1 MAMSRTGFSGRPSKP
16 PMGKF
21 SLSTLVCIS
30 AGVGGALGVATL
42 SLNSEALLRSSFS
55 TALSSTSETK
65 VASHSPKT
73 VPMAGSEEFWLSALN
88 KDGTAA
94 ISKTVAI
101 GDRITMTLGGI
112 DRQMDVASVS
122 NFEPQ
127 ITTIDTASNSTHLV
141 LITARD
147 SRDSASRPIRFVMEI
162 DNGDAS
168 LVAAKPAR
176 AL

>member
-1 MAMSRTGFSGRPSKP
+1 MAKSRTSFSRA
-16 PMGKF
+16 GKF
-21 SLSTLVCIS
+21 SLGTILGIG
-30 AGVGGALGVATL
+30 AGVGGMLGAATL
-42 SLNSEALLRSSFS
+42 SINSEALLRSSFS
-55 TALSSTSETK
+55 SALTSLPEMH
-65 VASHSPKT
+65 VASRATKS

-88 KDGTAA
+88 KDGNFPL
-94 ISKTVAI
+94 SKTVSI

-112 DRQMDVASVS
+112 DRQMDVAAVT

-127 ITTIDTASNSTHLV
+127 ITTIDTASSLTRLV
-141 LITARD
+141 LVTARD
-147 SRDSASRPIRFVMEI
+147 TRDSASRPVRFVMEI

>member
-1 MAMSRTGFSGRPSKP
+1 MAMSRTVFSRRSAR
-16 PMGKF
+16 F
-21 SLSTLVCIS
+21 SLGTIIGIG
-30 AGVGGALGVATL
+30 AGAGGALGVATL

-55 TALSSTSETK
+55 AALSSTPDTK
-65 VASHSPKT
+65 VAIHSPKT

-88 KDGTAA
+88 KDGSAA
-94 ISKTVAI
+94 LSKTVAI
-101 GDRITMTLGGI
+101 GDRITMTLGGV

-122 NFEPQ
+122 TFEPK

-141 LITARD
+141 LVTARD
-147 SRDSASRPIRFVMEI
+147 SRDNGSRPVRFVMEI

-168 LVAAKPAR
+168 LMAAKPAR